1 MKFATLMSCAIA
13 LPLFVTA
20 PAFAQ
25 SGDQRVLAMED
36 QVRQLNGLVEELN
49 FQVLQMQDQLRR
61 MQEDNEFRF
70 QELEGGSGGNGNS
83 GSGGGS
89 SNDQGSLSAPAT
101 TDTAS
106 AESHGGTIQ
115 PPVAGGQPLPGVGS
129 SDNIGAPPR
138 ELGSITF
145 DADGNVR
152 GGGVADPVAPQP
164 GVPGV
169 ASDGTTV
176 AALPPANDAAQLY
189 RNSYEFILS
198 GDYPTAEAGFRDLIA
213 RFPDTEQ
220 IPDAQFW
227 LGEALLG
234 QERYRDAAETFLA
247 ASRDHPQS
255 RRAPEMLF
263 KLGVSLAALN
273 QREVACATFN
283 EVGQRYPQMSD
294 ALKERV
300 AQEKQLT
307 SC

>member
-1 MKFATLMSCAIA
+1 MKFATLLSGALA
-13 LPLFVTA
+13 LPLLFAA
-20 PAFAQ
+20 PAQAQ
-25 SGDQRVLAMED
+25 MADQRVLGLEE
-36 QVRQLNGLVEELN
+36 QVRDLTGRVEELN

-70 QELEGGSGGNGNS
+70 QELEGAGNT
-83 GSGGGS
+83 GS
-89 SNDQGSLSAPAT
+89 SGASPNDQGNNSLTPPAT
-101 TDTAS
+101 TDTAD
-106 AESHGGTIQ
+106 AESHGAVQ
-115 PPVAGGQPLPGVGS
+115 PPAAAGS
-129 SDNIGAPPR
+129 SRNLGAPPR

-145 DADGNVR
+145 DAQGNPV
-152 GGGVADPVAPQP
+152 GSGVAEPVAPQP
-164 GVPGV
+164 GVAGAP
-169 ASDGTTV
+169 SDGTTV
-176 AALPPANDAAQLY
+176 AALPPAGDAGQLY

-198 GDYPTAEAGFRDLIA
+198 GDYATAEAGFRDLIA
-213 RFPDTEQ
+213 RYPENEQ

-227 LGEALLG
+227 LGEAQLG
-234 QERYRDAAETFLA
+234 QEKYRDAAETFLA

-283 EVGQRYPQMSD
+283 EVGQRYPQMSE

-300 AQEKQLT
+300 EQEKQLT

>member
-1 MKFATLMSCAIA
+1 MRFVTLLSCALA
-13 LPLFVTA
+13 LPLLTA
-20 PAFAQ
+20 APVYAQ
-25 SGDQRVLAMED
+25 TGDQRILQMED
-36 QVRQLNGLVEELN
+36 QLRQLNGLVEELN
-49 FQVLQMQDQLRR
+49 FQVLQMQDQIRR

-70 QELEGGSGGNGNS
+70 QELEGGAGGNPGASGNA
-83 GSGGGS
+83 G
-89 SNDQGSLSAPAT
+89 SNDQGSLTPPAT
-101 TDTAS
+101 TDMAGAS
-106 AESHGGTIQ
+106 PQ
-115 PPVAGGQPLPGVGS
+115 PQAGGALPGVGG
-129 SDNIGAPPR
+129 SDNLGAPPR
-138 ELGSITF
+138 PLGSITF

-152 GGGVADPVAPQP
+152 GGGIAEPVAPQP
-164 GVPGV
+164 GVSGAV
-169 ASDGTTV
+169 SDGTTV
-176 AALPPANDAAQLY
+176 AALPPADNAAQLY

-198 GDYPTAEAGFRDLIA
+198 GDYATAEAGFRDLIA
-213 RFPDTEQ
+213 RFPQDEQ
-220 IPDAQFW
+220 VPDAQFW

-283 EVGQRYPQMSD
+283 EVGQRYPQISE

-300 AQEKQLT
+300 EQEKQLT

>member
-1 MKFATLMSCAIA
+1 MKFATLMSGAIA
-13 LPLFVTA
+13 LPLLFAA
-20 PAFAQ
+20 PALAQ
-25 SGDQRVLAMED
+25 TSDQRVLAMED
-36 QVRQLNGLVEELN
+36 QLRQLNGLVEELN

-70 QELEGGSGGNGNS
+70 QELEGGGSSGGSS
-83 GSGGGS
+83 GSSGAS
-89 SNDQGSLSAPAT
+89 SNDQGNNALTPPAT
-101 TDTAS
+101 TDTAD
-106 AESHGGTIQ
+106 AESHGTIQ
-115 PPVAGGQPLPGVGS
+115 PPVAGGS
-129 SDNIGAPPR
+129 SENLGAPPR

-145 DADGNVR
+145 DAQGNPV
-152 GGGVADPVAPQP
+152 GAGVAQPVAPQP
-164 GVPGV
+164 GIAGAP
-169 ASDGTTV
+169 SDGTTV
-176 AALPPANDAAQLY
+176 AALPAAGDAGQLY

-198 GDYPTAEAGFRDLIA
+198 GDYATAEAGFRDMIA
-213 RFPDTEQ
+213 RYPENEQ

-234 QERYRDAAETFLA
+234 QEKYRDAAETFLA

-283 EVGQRYPQMSD
+283 EVGQRYPQMSE

-300 AQEKQLT
+300 EQEKQLT

>member
-1 MKFATLMSCAIA
+1 MRFATLMSCAIA
-13 LPLFVTA
+13 LPLLVA
-20 PAFAQ
+20 SPVFAQ
-25 SGDQRVLAMED
+25 TSDQRVLQMED
-36 QVRQLNGLVEELN
+36 QLRQLNGLVEELN

-70 QELEGGSGGNGNS
+70 QELEGGSGGGSGSSTNS
-83 GSGGGS
+83 G
-89 SNDQGSLSAPAT
+89 SNDQGSLPPPAT
-101 TDTAS
+101 NDMAQATS
-106 AESHGGTIQ
+106 Q
-115 PPVAGGQPLPGVGS
+115 PQPQPNAGGGLPGVGGS
-129 SDNIGAPPR
+129 GDLGVPPR

-164 GVPGV
+164 GVPG
-169 ASDGTTV
+169 ASSDGTTV
-176 AALPPANDAAQLY
+176 AALPPANDAGQLY

-198 GDYPTAEAGFRDLIA
+198 GDYATAEAGFRDLIA
-213 RFPDTEQ
+213 RFPQDEQ

-283 EVGQRYPQMSD
+283 EVGQRYPQMSE

>member
-1 MKFATLMSCAIA
+1 MMKFATLMSGAIA
-13 LPLFVTA
+13 LPLLFAA
-20 PAFAQ
+20 PALAQ
-25 SGDQRVLAMED
+25 TSDQRVLAMED
-36 QVRQLNGLVEELN
+36 QLRQLNGLVEELN

-70 QELEGGSGGNGNS
+70 QELEGGGGTGSRSGA
-83 GSGGGS
+83 S
-89 SNDQGSLSAPAT
+89 SNDQGNNTLMPPAT
-101 TDTAS
+101 TDTAD
-106 AESHGGTIQ
+106 AESHGTIQ
-115 PPVAGGQPLPGVGS
+115 PPVAGGS
-129 SDNIGAPPR
+129 SETLGAPPR

-145 DADGNVR
+145 DAQGNPV
-152 GGGVADPVAPQP
+152 GAGVAQPVAPQP
-164 GVPGV
+164 GIAGAP
-169 ASDGTTV
+169 SDGTTV
-176 AALPPANDAAQLY
+176 AALPAAGDAGQLY

-198 GDYPTAEAGFRDLIA
+198 GDYATAEAGFRDMIA
-213 RFPDTEQ
+213 RYPENEQ

-234 QERYRDAAETFLA
+234 QEKYRDAAETFLA

-283 EVGQRYPQMSD
+283 EVGQRYPQMSE

-300 AQEKQLT
+300 EQEKQLT

>member
-1 MKFATLMSCAIA
+1 MKFATLLSGAIA
-13 LPLFVTA
+13 LPLLFGT
-20 PAFAQ
+20 PAMAQ
-25 SGDQRVLAMED
+25 MADQRVLGLED
-36 QVRQLNGLVEELN
+36 QVRDLTGRVEELN

-70 QELEGGSGGNGNS
+70 QELEGGGSTSGGGS
-83 GSGGGS
+83 GSGGES
-89 SNDQGSLSAPAT
+89 SNDQGNNTLTPPAT
-101 TDTAS
+101 TDTAD
-106 AESHGGTIQ
+106 AESHGTIQ
-115 PPVAGGQPLPGVGS
+115 PPATAGS
-129 SDNIGAPPR
+129 SQNLGAPPR

-145 DADGNVR
+145 DAQGNPV
-152 GGGVADPVAPQP
+152 GSGVAQPVAPQP
-164 GVPGV
+164 GVAGAP
-169 ASDGTTV
+169 ADGTTV
-176 AALPPANDAAQLY
+176 AALPAAGDAGQLY

-198 GDYPTAEAGFRDLIA
+198 GDYATAETGFRDMIA
-213 RFPDTEQ
+213 RYPEHEQ

-227 LGEALLG
+227 LGESLLG
-234 QERYRDAAETFLA
+234 QEKYRDAAETFLA

-283 EVGQRYPQMSD
+283 EVGQRYPQMSE

-300 AQEKQLT
+300 EQEKQLT